1 MKRMMVNVSIDK
13 YVLLQFKNGLR
24 EQVRELQQTI
34 DRVERDIRD
43 AAGSGA
49 DSLDLSSCNATTE
62 SMAARN
68 SQNHRKLKMVEL
80 ALERI
85 QNGSFGA
92 CVACGGAIGL
102 KRLQAIPSANRCLE
116 CQDGLERGTLEVVAG
131 SNPTSH
137 REFIHNVGGE
147 VVSCAASVY
156 RCVNDS
162 HSTDTIQELR

>member
-1 MKRMMVNVSIDK
+1 MNRMTVNVFVDK
-13 YVLLQFKNGLR
+13 YILLQFKRGLC

-34 DRVERDIRD
+34 DRVEKDIRD
-43 AAGSGA
+43 AAGSDA
-49 DSLDLSSCNATTE
+49 DSLDLSSCNATRE
-62 SMAARN
+62 LMAGRN

-102 KRLQAIPSANRCLE
+102 KRLQAVPSANRCLE
-116 CQDGLERGTLEVVAG
+116 CQDGLERGTSDVVAG

-137 REFIHNVGGE
+137 GEFIQN
-147 VVSCAASVY
+147 Y
-156 RCVNDS
+156 I
-162 HSTDTIQELR
+162 T